1 MRLRQGSIPCINSR
15 MGKVSF
21 FSAYENIMTF
31 SATYQFP
38 YGKGKGGNV
47 MLYDVAYVGK
57 ENVSIP
63 VWER

>member
-1 MRLRQGSIPCINSR
+1 